1 MIKKFEKTDIFI
13 NKIKTYPKIS
23 IFTYSGNVYYNN
35 NTSVTDGINLFDF
48 LIEPGTQPS
57 LTLATESEQ
66 YLTTE
71 DGNLI
76 VID

>member
-1 MIKKFEKTDIFI
+1 MLKKFEKTDIFI
-13 NKIKTYPKIS
+13 NKIKTYPKVK

-35 NTSVTDGINLFDF
+35 DTTPIDGVRLFDF

-57 LTLATESEQ
+57 LTLSTENEQ

-71 DGNLI
+71 DENLI
-76 VID
+76 TID